1 MNIAAT
7 KIELAREILSIE
19 DESVLKKIENILS
32 DFYTDKQPKPKAYS
46 MTMDELNQRIDVA
59 EEDFKYGRYADSKD
73 LIKKYTK

>member
-32 DFYTDKQPKPKAYS
+32 SFYTDKQTKPKVYP
-46 MTMDELNQRIDVA
+46 MTLDELNQRIDAA
-59 EEDFKYGRYADSKD
+59 EEDFKYGRYTDSKD